1 MEIEIAQYVASIVNT
16 ECIHTRSL
24 ANGEMIVWPHR
35 LSSRW
40 IYLWSHTFSIV
51 TGIPTPNLEE
61 EKVMSFADTVNEPAA
76 APSQRTR
83 VRRVAQRAHYD
94 AATLHAILDEA
105 YVCHVAFS
113 DEHGVHCI
121 PTACWREDDHLYIH
135 GSNGSRMLRLAA
147 EGAQVCVTVT
157 HLDGLVLARSAFN
170 HSMNYRSAVI
180 YGVFET
186 VEEAHKAAVLDTF
199 MEHIAPGRRH
209 EVRAGNRK
217 ELAATTVMRIALA
230 ESVTKIRTGGPKDD
244 EEDMDRAVWAGV
256 LPLTLAPLPPVADS
270 ATPQRDAPAYV
281 AAWSNRAQG
290 DETAG

>member
-1 MEIEIAQYVASIVNT
+1 M
-16 ECIHTRSL
+16 SL
-24 ANGEMIVWPHR
+24 TD
-35 LSSRW
+35 S
-40 IYLWSHTFSIV
+40 
-51 TGIPTPNLEE
+51 
-61 EKVMSFADTVNEPAA
+61 VNESATDTSA

-94 AATLHAILDEA
+94 TATLHAILDEA
-105 YVCHVAFS
+105 YVCHVAFA

-121 PTACWREDDHLYIH
+121 PTACWREGDHLYIH

-180 YGVFET
+180 YGAFE
-186 VEEAHKAAVLDTF
+186 VVAEGHKAAVLDAF

-209 EVRAGNRK
+209 EVRAGNHK
-217 ELAATTVMRIALA
+217 ELAATTVLRIALD

-244 EEDMDRAVWAGV
+244 DEDMDRAVWAGV
-256 LPLTLAPLPPVADS
+256 LPMSLAPMPPVAD
-270 ATPQRDAPAYV
+270 TPTPEREAPAYV
-281 AAWSNRAQG
+281 TAWAHRQA
-290 DETAG
+290 E